1 MVINVANFF
10 IVLITCFH
18 MAPRCSLVTSKTNI
32 NRKYIKVPKRSRKV
46 LTLSEKKKWYLTSL
60 EAVLVFTVLTIC
72 AGVQNVTPMK
82 NKGTLYVVIT
92 MMVAALKKY
101 TEDWSS
107 EFLDI
112 LASLQEENVLCLTEQ
127 GKVEAGP
134 VVITG
139 DSEEADRWRLVE
151 REDLAVM
158 ICFTAL
164 SMAHYVCEISDRLR
178 LICKFC
184 FSYKFKL
191 CFYLENEVHWFG
203 EALTGH

>member
-101 TEDWSS
+101 TEDWISWYPC
-107 EFLDI
+107 FL
-112 LASLQEENVLCLTEQ
+112 AR
-127 GKVEAGP
+127 GKCIVPYRAGK
-134 VVITG
+134 G
-139 DSEEADRWRLVE
+139 WGRSCCNYWRFWRGRQMKTSGE
-151 REDLAVM
+151 GGPCSNDLLH
-158 ICFTAL
+158 CSQYGT
-164 SMAHYVCEISDRLR
+164 LR
-178 LICKFC
+178 VWNFR
-184 FSYKFKL
+184 
-191 CFYLENEVHWFG
+191 
-203 EALTGH
+203 